1 MDLTQASVG
10 ALVDLVQ
17 SRLSSMAIS
26 DREDRRE
33 RKFLQACLEE
43 LQKMRQPNRPL
54 RFHRVKRRDC
64 TAAP

>member
-1 MDLTQASVG
+1 MILTQASIG

-33 RKFLQACLEE
+33 RRFLQACLEE
-43 LQKMRQPNRPL
+43 LQKMRQPRSVASL
-54 RFHRVKRRDC
+54 S
-64 TAAP
+64 

>member
-1 MDLTQASVG
+1 MEAQMILAQASVG

-43 LQKMRQPNRPL
+43 LQKMRQALP
-54 RFHRVKRRDC
+54 V
-64 TAAP
+64 ASVS